1 MLDWVLGRKKGNK
14 KPKAGQKKT
23 PSYDEAKRVAAK
35 GDAKARAE
43 LASHEDLAP
52 EFLYFFATDE
62 DAAVRKAVA
71 KNDGSPL
78 QADLVL
84 AKDVNQQVREELAY
98 KIGRLIPTLTDHE
111 SERLAEMTFQ
121 VLEILAKDQV
131 PQVRAIIADEIK
143 HLVDVPKR
151 LIKRLAQDAEVAVA
165 GPILEYSP
173 LLSDEQILQIVTS
186 GLRGGALEAV
196 ARRKNIPNKI
206 SQAVVDQN
214 EDPATA
220 ELLKNQ
226 TANISEKL
234 MGEIAMTAENRPSLH
249 LPLVDRRSLSKGTLR
264 RIATFV
270 SAALVER
277 MLSANRMEEDIAHEI
292 RMAVRERI
300 DAGEATTVEDD
311 IDNGADKAER
321 MHKAG
326 KLDEYAFLDAIDEE
340 DTGFLD
346 RGFALLS
353 KLPSD
358 QVTKMFESGSA
369 KGLCALTWK
378 AGLGADIA
386 VSLQRRI
393 GKIPA
398 KSMIQA
404 DPDGSFHMTEEELE
418 WYVDYFKE

>member
-1 MLDWVLGRKKGNK
+1 M
-14 KPKAGQKKT
+14 
-23 PSYDEAKRVAAK
+23 
-35 GDAKARAE
+35 
-43 LASHEDLAP
+43 
-52 EFLYFFATDE
+52 
-62 DAAVRKAVA
+62 
-71 KNDGSPL
+71 
-78 QADLVL
+78 
-84 AKDVNQQVREELAY
+84 
-98 KIGRLIPTLTDHE
+98 
-111 SERLAEMTFQ
+111 
-121 VLEILAKDQV
+121 
-131 PQVRAIIADEIK
+131 
-143 HLVDVPKR
+143 PKR
-151 LIKRLAQDAEVAVA
+151 LIKRLAEDAEVAVA
-165 GPILEYSP
+165 GPILEYLP
-173 LLSDEQILQIVTS
+173 LLSDKQILQIVTS

-206 SQAVVDQN
+206 SQAVVNQD

-220 ELLKNQ
+220 ELLRNQ
-226 TANISEKL
+226 TANTSEKL
-234 MGEIAMTAENRPSLH
+234 MGEIAMIAENRPSLH
-249 LPLVDRRSLSKGTLR
+249 LPLVDQRSLSKGTLR
-264 RIATFV
+264 RIVTFV

-300 DAGEATTVEDD
+300 DAGEATTDQDD

-353 KLPSD
+353 ELPSD

-369 KGLCALTWK
+369 KGLYTLTWK
-378 AGLGADIA
+378 AGLGTDIA

-393 GKIPA
+393 GKIPT

>member
-1 MLDWVLGRKKGNK
+1 MLDWVLGRKKDNK

-43 LASHEDLAP
+43 LASYEDLAP

-62 DAAVRKAVA
+62 DASVRKAVA

-84 AKDVNQQVREELAY
+84 AKDINQQVREELAY

-206 SQAVVDQN
+206 SQAVVDQD

-300 DAGEATTVEDD
+300 DAGEATTVEDN

-321 MHKAG
+321 LHKDG
-326 KLDEYAFLDAIDEE
+326 KLDEYAFLDAIDDE

>member
-23 PSYDEAKRVAAK
+23 PSYDEAKKVAAK

-43 LASHEDLAP
+43 LASYEDLAP

-84 AKDVNQQVREELAY
+84 AKDVDQQVREELAY
-98 KIGRLIPTLTDHE
+98 KIGRLIPTLTDYE

-151 LIKRLAQDAEVAVA
+151 LIKRLAQDAEDAVA

-206 SQAVVDQN
+206 SQAVVNQD

-277 MLSANRMEEDIAHEI
+277 MLSANSMEEEIAHEI

-300 DAGEATTVEDD
+300 DAGEATVVEDD
-311 IDNGADKAER
+311 IDNGGDKAER
-321 MHKAG
+321 LHKAG
-326 KLDEYAFLDAIDEE
+326 KLDEYAFLDAID
-340 DTGFLD
+340 DDDVGFLD

-358 QVTKMFESGSA
+358 QATKMLESGSA

-393 GKIPA
+393 GKIPT

-404 DPDGSFHMTEEELE
+404 EPDGSFHMTEEELE

>member
-35 GDAKARAE
+35 GDAKERAE
-43 LASHEDLAP
+43 LASNEDLAP

-62 DAAVRKAVA
+62 DATVRKAVA

-78 QADLVL
+78 QADLIL
-84 AKDVNQQVREELAY
+84 AKDVDQQVREELAY
-98 KIGRLIPTLTDHE
+98 KIGRLIPTLTEHE
-111 SERLAEMTFQ
+111 SERLADMTFQ

-151 LIKRLAQDAEVAVA
+151 LIKRLAQDAEDAVA

-196 ARRKNIPNKI
+196 ARRENIPNKI
-206 SQAVVDQN
+206 SQAVVDQD

-249 LPLVDRRSLSKGTLR
+249 LPLVDRRSLSKATLR

-277 MLSANRMEEDIAHEI
+277 MLSSNRMEEEIAHEI

-300 DAGEATTVEDD
+300 DAGEATSDEDD
-311 IDNGADKAER
+311 EDNGRDKAER
-321 MHKAG
+321 LHKAS
-326 KLDEYAFLDAIDEE
+326 KLDEYAFLDAIDEG
-340 DTGFLD
+340 DIGFLD
-346 RGFALLS
+346 RGFTLLS
-353 KLPSD
+353 KLPD
-358 QVTKMFESGSA
+358 EQVTKMLESGSA

-404 DPDGSFHMTEEELE
+404 GPDGSFQMNEEELE
-418 WYVDYFKE
+418 WYVDYFKK

>member
-43 LASHEDLAP
+43 LASYEDLAP

-62 DAAVRKAVA
+62 DPAVRKAVA

-206 SQAVVDQN
+206 SQAVVDQD

-404 DPDGSFHMTEEELE
+404 NPDGSFHMTEEELE